1 MSFPSGT
8 DQQGLELPVPDDAA
22 IDHSSR
28 LVEAIIARIEQSD
41 GVIGFDE
48 YMQMALY
55 QPGLGYYSGAAQK
68 FGAGGDFVTAPEI
81 SSLFG
86 YCVARQAGSLLDQ
99 GCAASILEFGAG
111 TGKLCAQIM
120 ENMPGLERY
129 LILDLSAE
137 LKQRQQHYLQSRLS
151 AELFHKIEWLQA
163 LPQAFDGIVVANE
176 VLDAMPVRLLLKQ
189 GDWMERGVGYDG
201 QGFTW
206 QSMVPGKKLLG
217 SIASIEKRLGE
228 LPDDYSS
235 EINLNYGPWLK
246 ALTECC
252 NQVAVLIIDY
262 GYEQADYYH
271 PARSRGTLSCHYQ
284 HRVHDDPLVYP
295 GLQDI
300 TAFVDFDAC
309 ADAAEASGFRL
320 TGLVNQGQFLLA
332 NGLLEE
338 AERRAANSDSVAQLT
353 LSQQV
358 RQLSLPQEMGEKF
371 KVLAVQKNM
380 SLDMPAMRRR
390 GLYG

>member
-1 MSFPSGT
+1 
-8 DQQGLELPVPDDAA
+8 
-22 IDHSSR
+22 
-28 LVEAIIARIEQSD
+28 
-41 GVIGFDE
+41 
-48 YMQMALY
+48 
-55 QPGLGYYSGAAQK
+55 
-68 FGAGGDFVTAPEI
+68 
-81 SSLFG
+81 
-86 YCVARQAGSLLDQ
+86 
-99 GCAASILEFGAG
+99 
-111 TGKLCAQIM
+111 
-120 ENMPGLERY
+120 
-129 LILDLSAE
+129 
-137 LKQRQQHYLQSRLS
+137 
-151 AELFHKIEWLQA
+151 
-163 LPQAFDGIVVANE
+163 
-176 VLDAMPVRLLLKQ
+176 
-189 GDWMERGVGYDG
+189 
-201 QGFTW
+201 
-206 QSMVPGKKLLG
+206 MVPGKKLLG

-246 ALTECC
+246 ALMECC

-358 RQLSLPQEMGEKF
+358 RQHSLPQEMGEKF

-390 GLYG
+390 GL

>member
-1 MSFPSGT
+1 
-8 DQQGLELPVPDDAA
+8 
-22 IDHSSR
+22 
-28 LVEAIIARIEQSD
+28 
-41 GVIGFDE
+41 
-48 YMQMALY
+48 
-55 QPGLGYYSGAAQK
+55 
-68 FGAGGDFVTAPEI
+68 
-81 SSLFG
+81 
-86 YCVARQAGSLLDQ
+86 
-99 GCAASILEFGAG
+99 
-111 TGKLCAQIM
+111 M
-120 ENMPGLERY
+120 ENIPGLERY

-151 AELFHKIEWLQA
+151 AELFHKIEWLQT

-206 QSMVPGKKLLG
+206 QSIVPGKNLLE

-235 EINLNYGPWLK
+235 EINLNYRPWLK

-271 PARSRGTLSCHYQ
+271 PARGRGTLSCHYQ
-284 HRVHDDPLVYP
+284 HRVHDDPLIYP

-309 ADAAEASGFRL
+309 ADAAQASGFRL

-338 AERRAANSDSVAQLT
+338 AERRAANSDSVGQLA

-371 KVLAVQKNM
+371 KVLAMQKNM
-380 SLDMPAMRRR
+380 SLEMPAMRRR
-390 GLYG
+390 GIYG